1 MALDCSYAFG
11 MDEAAFD
18 RALITAAFDMAASD
32 GWPSVTVGAAARRAD
47 LPLEQARA
55 RFPGRDAILLRFG
68 RIADQAAL
76 TDAATDGSTRE
87 RLFDILMRRFDALQ
101 AHREGVRALLRA
113 LPSDPPTALLLALA
127 THGSMG
133 WMLEGA
139 GVSSAGLRGA
149 LRAKGL
155 TAVWLFALRAWDN
168 DVSPDLAATMAA
180 LDRALA
186 QAERVAG
193 WVEREAP
200 PAPKPFPEDPVG
212 ASDTEAP

>member
-1 MALDCSYAFG
+1 
-11 MDEAAFD
+11 MDDAAFD
-18 RALITAAFDMAASD
+18 RALITAAFDLAASE
-32 GWPSVTVGAAARRAD
+32 GWPAVTVGAAARQAE
-47 LPLEQARA
+47 LPLEQARE

-76 TDAATDGSTRE
+76 TDAAPDGSTRE

-113 LPSDPPTALLLALA
+113 LPSDPPAAFLLALA

-139 GVSSAGLRGA
+139 GVSSAGLRGT

-155 TAVWLFALRAWDN
+155 AAVWLFALRAWDS
-168 DVSPDLAATMAA
+168 DASPDLSATMAA

-193 WVEREAP
+193 WFEPGASQ
-200 PAPKPFPEDPVG
+200 APKPFPEDPV
-212 ASDTEAP
+212 AAPSDTEAP

>member
-1 MALDCSYAFG
+1 
-11 MDEAAFD
+11 MDDAAID

-32 GWPSVTVGAAARRAD
+32 GWNAVTVGAAARRAE

-68 RIADQAAL
+68 RIVDQAAL
-76 TDAATDGSTRE
+76 TDAAADGSTRE
-87 RLFDILMRRFDALQ
+87 RLFDILMRRFDVLQ
-101 AHREGVRALLRA
+101 AHREGIRALLRA
-113 LPSDPPTALLLALA
+113 LPSNPPVALLLALA

-155 TAVWLFALRAWDN
+155 TAVWLFALRAWEHDA
-168 DVSPDLAATMAA
+168 SPDLSATMAA
-180 LDRALA
+180 LDRALG
-186 QAERVAG
+186 QAERVAEWFDRG
-193 WVEREAP
+193 AP
-200 PAPKPFPEDPVG
+200 PAPKPFPEDPI
-212 ASDTEAP
+212 AAPSDTEAP

>member
-1 MALDCSYAFG
+1 
-11 MDEAAFD
+11 MDDAAFD
-18 RALITAAFDMAASD
+18 RALITAAFDLAASD
-32 GWPSVTVGAAARRAD
+32 GWHAVTVGAAARRAE

-68 RIADQAAL
+68 RIADQSAL
-76 TDAATDGSTRE
+76 TDAASDGNTRE

-101 AHREGVRALLRA
+101 AHRDGVRALLRD
-113 LPSDPPTALLLALA
+113 LPSDPPAALLLALA

-168 DVSPDLAATMAA
+168 DASPDLSATMAA
-180 LDRALA
+180 LDRALV

-193 WVEREAP
+193 WLEREVS
-200 PAPKPFPEDPVG
+200 PAPKPFPEDPI
-212 ASDTEAP
+212 AAPSDTEAP